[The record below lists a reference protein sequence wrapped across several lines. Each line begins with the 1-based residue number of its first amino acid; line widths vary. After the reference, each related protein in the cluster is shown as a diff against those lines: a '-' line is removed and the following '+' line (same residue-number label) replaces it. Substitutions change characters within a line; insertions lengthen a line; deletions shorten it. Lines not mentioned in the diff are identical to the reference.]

1 MAVKF
6 LHGSKEMEA
15 EVQNRFVREVAL
27 LERLEHE
34 NIIRMFEARL
44 HDGSIYCAMELVE
57 CGTLSEILA
66 SRGQLP
72 CATPPKWPCRCAR
85 HWPMPTTRVVCTAT

>member
-1 MAVKF
+1 VAVKF

-66 SRGQLP
+66 S
-72 CATPPKWPCRCAR
+72 
-85 HWPMPTTRVVCTAT
+85 